1 MKKMLKFAALTTL
14 AAMTLTASA
23 FADSRHQSQTY
34 TDSNGWRSS
43 RAASVEGRITDVDR
57 DRNGFVIRLDRGG
70 LLLYV
75 DRQTDVDSASRR
87 RARVRDL
94 DRGDYIRATGT
105 IERGAMYVRE
115 IDLLRDDDRSSQYG
129 RYDRRNDESRIA
141 GVVERIDER
150 REVLYVR
157 EARSNRLVTVDAD
170 KARGRN
176 IRRGDFVTVIGEWD
190 RNGNFDAVRIE
201 AR

>member
-1 MKKMLKFAALTTL
+1 MLKFAALTTL
-14 AAMTLTASA
+14 AVMTLTASA

-34 TDSNGWRSS
+34 TDSNGWRSPRS
-43 RAASVEGRITDVDR
+43 TSVEGRITDVDR

-75 DRQTDVDSASRR
+75 DRQTDVDSATRR
-87 RARVRDL
+87 RVSVRDL
-94 DRGDYIRATGT
+94 DRGDYIRATGS
-105 IERGAMYVRE
+105 IERGAMYVRD
-115 IDLLRDDDRSSQYG
+115 IDLLRDDDRPSRHD

-157 EARSNRLVTVDAD
+157 EARSNRIVTVDAD